1 MSAEWVGPW
10 GQAWAW
16 AGRRG
21 AAPGGAGRAGRRGAA
36 GRGAARR
43 GAARRGAA
51 QGSTRVVPAGCRYSA
66 GWAHIELIT
75 SQTRLLW
82 PQPLLSLLGPLLAF
96 GLHEE
101 LEAKQ
106 DGGGQLLLAL
116 ALLLGSMHLL
126 IIIIIIILQP

>member
-36 GRGAARR
+36 
-43 GAARRGAA
+43 

-66 GWAHIELIT
+66 GWAHIQLIT
-75 SQTRLLW
+75 NQTRLLW